1 MSEYKKAAV
10 LSYAN
15 IILRNSLGIFLTPFI
30 IQMLGKGDY
39 GLYSLIGSFIAYL
52 TVLDLG
58 LNTTI
63 IRYVAQYRAQKDKTG
78 EENFIANIFLVN
90 FFLTSIIA
98 GLGFLMYY
106 NTVYLFSDSLNLLEL
121 DKAKSMILILIFNI
135 IVTIPGKALEG
146 ISMGYEKFV
155 FPRAIAIVKYLSRT
169 VLVVAI
175 LTQGADSLGLV
186 ILDTILNIIFTLV
199 TLYYVFF
206 VLKAIP
212 KMHIFKLDF
221 VKEIFGYS
229 IWVFLFALVF
239 QFKWSTGQVVL
250 GVNTGTE
257 TVAIFAIGIT
267 LGMYFNAFGN
277 VINGLLLPKVVQD
290 VYEGISL
297 DAQVNKLIDISRL
310 TLFVLSYILVAF
322 ILFGKEFIY
331 LWIGPGYEESWIVA
345 ILFMIAYIITIVQSY
360 IHKILEAKKMLK
372 FKSLSFLVFGVIGIV
387 VGSMLS
393 KKYEIQG
400 MILSIVVFDLLLQ
413 ILLNVYYQKVLKIPI
428 LHYFK
433 KTFLSY
439 AIPLIILFFLIYTL
453 KQYYLEVN
461 WLSFIIQAIVYSI
474 LFFISVYS
482 FVFTNKEKEFL
493 KRMLKIN

>member
-1 MSEYKKAAV
+1 M
-10 LSYAN
+10 
-15 IILRNSLGIFLTPFI
+15 
-30 IQMLGKGDY
+30 Q
-39 GLYSLIGSFIAYL
+39 
-52 TVLDLG
+52 
-58 LNTTI
+58 
-63 IRYVAQYRAQKDKTG
+63 
-78 EENFIANIFLVN
+78 
-90 FFLTSIIA
+90 
-98 GLGFLMYY
+98 
-106 NTVYLFSDSLNLLEL
+106 
-121 DKAKSMILILIFNI
+121 
-135 IVTIPGKALEG
+135 
-146 ISMGYEKFV
+146 
-155 FPRAIAIVKYLSRT
+155 
-169 VLVVAI
+169 
-175 LTQGADSLGLV
+175 
-186 ILDTILNIIFTLV
+186 
-199 TLYYVFF
+199 
-206 VLKAIP
+206 
-212 KMHIFKLDF
+212 IFKLDF

-400 MILSIVVFDLLLQ
+400 MILGIVVFDLLLQ